1 MRHVLPIL
9 LACLLALV
17 ATGRAEPSP
26 TPTLVDRALGHM
38 YNCDFDGANAILD
51 EQVRAEPDNPLGH
64 AMRGAAVLYEEF
76 DRLGVL
82 ELQFFS
88 DDEKVTDKNK
98 FKPDPALRAR
108 LFAATGEARQRAR
121 ARLAVDPSDRDA
133 MLALCMSA
141 GLETDYTTLVEKKY
155 LRAYAL
161 SKESQLYARQ
171 LLAADP
177 PVVDAYLTLGSVEY
191 VVSKMSWFFRMFVRF
206 DQVEGSAQKG
216 IENLQRVV
224 AGGRYYAPMAKALL
238 ALIYLRE
245 DQPEVALGLLR
256 ELERD
261 FPGNRLFSTEV
272 ARVEGKIA
280 QAGAAGG

>member
-1 MRHVLPIL
+1 MRRALPLLVLSL
-9 LACLLALV
+9 MAFA
-17 ATGRAEPSP
+17 ATVRAGPDP
-26 TPTLVDRALGHM
+26 CPTLIDRALGHM
-38 YNCDFDGANAILD
+38 YNCDFEGANAILD

-82 ELQFFS
+82 ESQFFS
-88 DDEKVTDKNK
+88 DDEKVTDTKK
-98 FKPDPALRAR
+98 FRPDPALRAR

-121 ARLAVDPSDRDA
+121 ARLAADPSDRDA

-171 LLAADP
+171 LLAVDP

-191 VVSKMSWFFRMFVRF
+191 VVSKMNWFFRMFVRF
-206 DQVEGSAQKG
+206 DQVEGSTLKG
-216 IENLQRVV
+216 IEDLKLVV

-261 FPGNRLFSTEV
+261 FPGNRLFRAEV
-272 ARVEGKIA
+272 VRVERQVA